1 MQKVRVSISS
11 RSNTSV
17 PYYVAVSK
25 GFFRDEGMDVEII
38 QANPRLG
45 VMALMNGDVSFTGT
59 FVSTVRGILSG
70 FPLKIVLVAFKKGVY
85 YLIAHPSVKDIQD
98 LKGKKLGVS
107 SIRGSDHL
115 VAEEL
120 LRSKG
125 LNPALMQPVVLGD
138 TSVRLQSVITGAV
151 EVTTLSPPHDLMAQK
166 AGVKVLA
173 GPPEIGMPASG
184 MITSERLI
192 KENPAFVRRGVRAIL
207 RANRFIDD
215 NRAETIKVD
224 VRIIAATNVDLLER
238 VREGKFREDLYYRL
252 NVVQIKLPALCE
264 RIQDIPVLV
273 HHFIEKICKLEDIPC
288 KGIVRETVRRL
299 QMHSWPGNV
308 RELQNAVE
316 MAVAMSGDRDTL
328 LPGDFPLK
336 APSHGKVIPIR
347 RTESAIPE
355 SGLDLENAVATL
367 ERTLMQQALEKANGN
382 KTVAASL
389 LGLKRTT
396 LLAKLRNL
404 EASGLVLS
412 EQTA

>member
-1 MQKVRVSISS
+1 MLLAVVVAIAAINGIAQAQMQKVRISFSS

-70 FPLKIVLVAFKKGVY
+70 FSMKIVLVAFKKGVY
-85 YLIAHPSVKDIQD
+85 YLIAHPSIKDVQD

-107 SIRGSDHL
+107 SLRGSDHL

-166 AGVKVLA
+166 AGGKVLA

-184 MITSERLI
+184 MITSDRLI
-192 KENPAFVRRGVRAIL
+192 KENPNFVRRGVRAIL
-207 RANRFIDD
+207 RANRFIDE
-215 NRAETIKVD
+215 NRAETIKVLLQWVKQTPEIAARSYDVELKSIQRDGTMTDAEIESFIDRLGNDKKRTLDD
-224 VRIIAATNVDLLER
+224 VR
-238 VREGKFREDLYYRL
+238 
-252 NVVQIKLPALCE
+252 
-264 RIQDIPVLV
+264 
-273 HHFIEKICKLEDIPC
+273 
-288 KGIVRETVRRL
+288 
-299 QMHSWPGNV
+299 
-308 RELQNAVE
+308 
-316 MAVAMSGDRDTL
+316 
-328 LPGDFPLK
+328 DF
-336 APSHGKVIPIR
+336 
-347 RTESAIPE
+347 
-355 SGLDLENAVATL
+355 
-367 ERTLMQQALEKANGN
+367 
-382 KTVAASL
+382 SL
-389 LGLKRTT
+389 ARQVWKD
-396 LLAKLRNL
+396 L
-404 EASGLVLS
+404 EASK
-412 EQTA
+412 

>member
-1 MQKVRVSISS
+1 MENDWSGGRNLFSILLIVLFTVAGLDGNALAQAQKVRISISS

-17 PYYVAVSK
+17 PYYVAMSK

-85 YLIAHPSVKDIQD
+85 YLIAHPSVKDVQD

-107 SIRGSDHL
+107 SIRGADHL

-125 LNPALMQPVVLGD
+125 LNPAQMQPVVLGD
-138 TSVRLQSVITGAV
+138 TFVRLQSVITGAV

-207 RANRFIDD
+207 RANRFIDE
-215 NRAETIKVD
+215 NRAETIKVLLQW
-224 VRIIAATNVDLLER
+224 VKQTPEIAARSYDVELKSILRDGTMTDAEMESFIDRLGNEKKRSIDE
-238 VREGKFREDLYYRL
+238 VRDFS
-252 NVVQIKLPALCE
+252 
-264 RIQDIPVLV
+264 
-273 HHFIEKICKLEDIPC
+273 F
-288 KGIVRETVRRL
+288 VRQV
-299 QMHSWPGNV
+299 WK
-308 RELQNAVE
+308 EL
-316 MAVAMSGDRDTL
+316 
-328 LPGDFPLK
+328 
-336 APSHGKVIPIR
+336 
-347 RTESAIPE
+347 ESA
-355 SGLDLENAVATL
+355 
-367 ERTLMQQALEKANGN
+367 R
-382 KTVAASL
+382 
-389 LGLKRTT
+389 
-396 LLAKLRNL
+396 
-404 EASGLVLS
+404 
-412 EQTA
+412 